1 MTKLRSLVEETGI
14 GLILVSHLKRL
25 QGDKSHEDGAVTSL
39 SHLRGSAAIAQLS
52 DCVIGLERDQQSE
65 DRNKTQARVL
75 KNRTSGITGV
85 AGELRYNPDTG
96 RLTEGNAFDQEEEVV
111 F

>member
-25 QGDKSHEDGAVTSL
+25 QGDKSHEDGATTSL

-65 DRNKTQARVL
+65 DRNKTQVRVL

-85 AGELRYNPDTG
+85 AGELRYNTDTG